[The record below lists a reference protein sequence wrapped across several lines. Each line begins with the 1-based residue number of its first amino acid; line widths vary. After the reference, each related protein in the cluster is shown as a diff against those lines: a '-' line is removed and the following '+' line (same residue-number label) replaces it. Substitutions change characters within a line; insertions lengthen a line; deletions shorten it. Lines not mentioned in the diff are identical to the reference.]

1 MRVFKFK
8 YFLYILFFFSYLAQ
22 GQVADKFQ
30 DLYEKGLKYSS
41 SNKDSAFY
49 CYQKLTED
57 FKPLLPIQQA
67 KVHYLKLKLYHQKQ
81 EKDTLLITLENR
93 LKKVDETDTLQKAD
107 LLFRIGVSNISKEQN
122 HKSIPYLLEA
132 LGLYKKLKRQEDV
145 NRCKIHLSESY
156 RVQDQPENGVTLLRE
171 ALQDKNLSYEDRAHA
186 YNRLAALLNSR
197 KYNADSV
204 VKYSKKCIQIAE
216 KNKYYKLLALSQN
229 ELGYIYHR
237 RRQNYQDAEQ
247 YYKAAIKN
255 FRLVDEHRN
264 IINTRINYSNLFIDK
279 KQYQKALEVINKSF
293 DDLKVEYPSRNTRR
307 LFLQLSKIHRLLKNY
322 KEALEYLDLANL
334 MERMIYFNEVDAKLF
349 EMAVKYDVKSKEQ
362 ELLNQ
367 KEKNNLLLQRNR
379 LLWVGS
385 FLIMVVLLVIIYNF
399 RIRRKFIIH
408 KQLLAEKEKNE
419 LQSEIETKNRKLVA
433 KTLQV
438 INQNEL
444 ENKIIPELKAIA
456 KNSGQAIGE
465 KLTHICNE
473 IKFSHNHSLWEEF
486 EKSFTEVNKSF
497 YTNLTKEYPNLS
509 SNEMKLCAFIKLNMN
524 TKDMASLLNISVRGI
539 ETARY
544 RLRKKLGLDQK
555 TSLYQFLQKF

>member
-1 MRVFKFK
+1 
-8 YFLYILFFFSYLAQ
+8 
-22 GQVADKFQ
+22 
-30 DLYEKGLKYSS
+30 
-41 SNKDSAFY
+41 
-49 CYQKLTED
+49 
-57 FKPLLPIQQA
+57 
-67 KVHYLKLKLYHQKQ
+67 
-81 EKDTLLITLENR
+81 
-93 LKKVDETDTLQKAD
+93 
-107 LLFRIGVSNISKEQN
+107 
-122 HKSIPYLLEA
+122 
-132 LGLYKKLKRQEDV
+132 
-145 NRCKIHLSESY
+145 
-156 RVQDQPENGVTLLRE
+156 
-171 ALQDKNLSYEDRAHA
+171 
-186 YNRLAALLNSR
+186 
-197 KYNADSV
+197 
-204 VKYSKKCIQIAE
+204 
-216 KNKYYKLLALSQN
+216 
-229 ELGYIYHR
+229 
-237 RRQNYQDAEQ
+237 
-247 YYKAAIKN
+247 
-255 FRLVDEHRN
+255 
-264 IINTRINYSNLFIDK
+264 
-279 KQYQKALEVINKSF
+279 
-293 DDLKVEYPSRNTRR
+293 
-307 LFLQLSKIHRLLKNY
+307 
-322 KEALEYLDLANL
+322 
-334 MERMIYFNEVDAKLF
+334 
-349 EMAVKYDVKSKEQ
+349 
-362 ELLNQ
+362 
-367 KEKNNLLLQRNR
+367 
-379 LLWVGS
+379 
-385 FLIMVVLLVIIYNF
+385 MVVLLVIIYNF